1 MNRLV
6 VALTGGIG
14 SGKSSV
20 ARLFEQRG
28 VTVIDSDAI
37 SHQLTGPGGRA
48 MPALLQ
54 TFGPEI
60 ADARGALDR
69 IRMRDLVFRDP
80 AARRKLEAVLH
91 PMIGAEAESLRA
103 QSNSPYLIRMIPLL
117 VEGGDPHRRFA
128 RVLVADCREETQIA
142 RVMARSGLNRA
153 DVEAIM
159 AVQATRA
166 ERLAHADDI
175 IDNDSGLEALEP
187 QVERLHQLYLSMTPA
202 S

>member
-1 MNRLV
+1 MNKLV
-6 VALTGGIG
+6 VAMTGGIG

-20 ARLFEQRG
+20 AQLFEARG

-37 SHQLTGPGGRA
+37 SHRLTAPGGEA

-54 TFGPEI
+54 AFGPDI
-60 ADARGALDR
+60 ADERGALDR
-69 IRMRDLVFRDP
+69 ARMRDLAFGDP
-80 AARRKLEAVLH
+80 AARRKLEAILH
-91 PMIGAEAESLRA
+91 PLIGAEAERLRNE
-103 QSNSPYLIRMIPLL
+103 STGPYLIRMIPLL

-128 RVLVADCREETQIA
+128 RVLVVDCDEETQIA
-142 RVMARSGLNRA
+142 RVMARSGLKRS

-159 AVQATRA
+159 AAQATRA

-175 IDNDSGLEALEP
+175 IDNAAGLDALEP
-187 QVERLHQLYLSMTPA
+187 QVERLHQMYRAMTTA